1 MGHTAPR
8 RRFIPLRVTAT
19 LAVPIALA
27 GSPLHAQL
35 PGLPVLQN
43 AFSNPGITVA
53 ANYGSGEGTTTLGA
67 AGAWAPSSG
76 RFQFSAGVGSTKPD
90 EGDRATAYGARVAA
104 ALFTFAGGSIGAAPF
119 LGVGGAGVDGQR
131 LTHVPVGVGLGW
143 RRALGETRA
152 ISVHASPFFSWW
164 RQTIAGEDEDEVLS
178 KGLFRASVGADV
190 SLFANFGA
198 TAGLEAGSKAA
209 NGDPGPTGTVWGVA
223 LSYAF
228 R

>member
-1 MGHTAPR
+1 MRHTALR
-8 RRFIPLRVTAT
+8 RRIPIRIATA

-27 GSPLHAQL
+27 GSPLQAQL

-53 ANYGSGEGTTTLGA
+53 ANYGAGEGSSTLGA
-67 AGAWAPSSG
+67 AGAWAPKSG
-76 RFQFSAGVGSTKPD
+76 RFQFSAGVGSVKPD
-90 EGDRATAYGARVAA
+90 EGDRATAYGARFAA

-119 LGVGGAGVDGQR
+119 LGVGGASFEGQR

-164 RQTIAGEDEDEVLS
+164 RQTVEGEDEDETVS
-178 KGLFRASVGADV
+178 KGMLRASVGADV

-198 TAGLEAGSKAA
+198 TAGLEAGAKAK
-209 NGDPGPTGTVWGVA
+209 NGDPGPVGTVWGVA